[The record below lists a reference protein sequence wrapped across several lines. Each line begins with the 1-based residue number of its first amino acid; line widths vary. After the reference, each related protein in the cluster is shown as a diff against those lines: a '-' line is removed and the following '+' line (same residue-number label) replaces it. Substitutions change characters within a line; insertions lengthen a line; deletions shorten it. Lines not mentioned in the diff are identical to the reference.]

1 MRIAA
6 GGQEGDK
13 GLLWKRSNLWKRK
26 GSSSGLMQLK
36 ANVPEDL
43 RETLCQEDTQQVAVM
58 PLSSKDVR
66 WALSPVTDPPES
78 LVLTDPSK
86 GKLHP
91 GRMRAERRGQDEGW
105 RWWRRCP
112 SSVAGIGG

>member
-1 MRIAA
+1 MRVAA

-26 GSSSGLMQLK
+26 GSSSGLMELK

-78 LVLTDPSK
+78 GTHRSQQGKAPSRARE
-86 GKLHP
+86 
-91 GRMRAERRGQDEGW
+91 GREARAGRGLAV
-105 RWWRRCP
+105 
-112 SSVAGIGG
+112 VAALS

>member
-1 MRIAA
+1 M
-6 GGQEGDK
+6 EKKLSLEEK
-13 GLLWKRSNLWKRK
+13 GFKFRADGVESKCPR
-26 GSSSGLMQLK
+26 G
-36 ANVPEDL
+36 
-43 RETLCQEDTQQVAVM
+43 QEDTQQVAVM

-66 WALSPVTDPPES
+66 WALSPVTDSRES
-78 LVLTDPSK
+78 LVLTDSSK

-91 GRMRAERRGQDEGW
+91 GRVRAERRGRDEGW